1 MFRIY
6 IFLII
11 SRHVRYVEFVLECRG
26 DGKSD
31 VDGLIH
37 IVVQYLVFGLMEGGM
52 IRLSSVE
59 SREKKGYYSPGL
71 WVRKPDAF
79 SASDGRKA
87 HVDIFCNVGLP
98 VFD

>member
-11 SRHVRYVEFVLECRG
+11 SRHVRYVVFVLECRG

-37 IVVQYLVFGLMEGGM
+37 IVVQYLVFGLME
-52 IRLSSVE
+52 
-59 SREKKGYYSPGL
+59 
-71 WVRKPDAF
+71 
-79 SASDGRKA
+79 
-87 HVDIFCNVGLP
+87 
-98 VFD
+98 